1 MLFLKDDCW
10 DIDKWW
16 QFICLFSRRT
26 AYQITSFCFIFFK
39 CPWPPSIAHHCI
51 QIISTSRS
59 FHDLFRYVHMYIIIL
74 FTTQNMS
81 LQSLLYCRRKWNIL
95 TFILAFLLFLK
106 YFQLTADSPFG
117 FSFNLDILIQFSAK
131 AKCWEGHCLEGHA
144 LKKNP

>member
-1 MLFLKDDCW
+1 MSYININIYCIICTAVSYFSKKKEVWLPTDYFETSTYTYLQKENVKKMLFLKDDCW

-59 FHDLFRYVHMYIIIL
+59 FHDLFRYVHMYIIII

-81 LQSLLYCRRKWNIL
+81 LQSLLYCRRKWNI
-95 TFILAFLLFLK
+95 F
-106 YFQLTADSPFG
+106 
-117 FSFNLDILIQFSAK
+117 
-131 AKCWEGHCLEGHA
+131 
-144 LKKNP
+144 